1 MKKFFI
7 CLMMA
12 SAMTAQAQIA
22 RFSEKTALEEI
33 AADKFLAAGN
43 MTDYDHLPRTALTPA
58 PKGYEPYYLSH
69 YGRHGARYLL
79 EENDYA
85 MPVQT
90 LRKAKYAG
98 KLTPLGDKVLAKLDS
113 MQKTTKDRLGDLT
126 ATGQRQHH
134 GIAKR
139 MAQNFPEIFKTPNL
153 PIHSVSTTSI
163 RAIISMM
170 AECEELQAANPS
182 ARIFN
187 DASKADM
194 HYMNYSPS
202 RQERGMGMPQ
212 MNVMRAMQKQQAMS
226 DSLKHPE
233 RLMQQLFNDQHWVYL
248 NVPTGSLMSKI
259 ADVALNMQS
268 HDGDATLLELFT
280 PEELRDLWRSNNLYW
295 YLLYSNAPQTGG
307 KMQWNQ
313 KNLLKNIIETADTVT
328 QTQVSLRF
336 GHDTVVLPLLCMLD
350 LDGSAVQVDNLDE
363 LENSFRTYYLIPTG
377 SNVQFIFYRPKKGK
391 TGDILVK
398 VLFNEREAHM
408 PLKTDTWPYY
418 KWQDVREYYLAKLA
432 EQEQKK

>member
-1 MKKFFI
+1 MKKI
-7 CLMMA
+7 ITCLLLA
-12 SAMTAQAQIA
+12 STVAASAQIA
-22 RFSEKTALEEI
+22 RFSGKSALEEI
-33 AADKFLAAGN
+33 TEDKFLAAGN
-43 MTDYDHLPRTALTPA
+43 MVDYDRLPKGKLTPT
-58 PKGYEPYYLSH
+58 PKGYEPYYFSH

-90 LRKAKYAG
+90 LRKAKFAG

-126 ATGQRQHH
+126 AVGQRQHH

-139 MAQNFPEIFKTPNL
+139 MTQNFPEIFKSPNL
-153 PIHSVSTTSI
+153 PIHSVSTPSI

-170 AECEELQAANPS
+170 AECEEFQAANPS
-182 ARIFN
+182 ARIYN

-194 HYMNYSPS
+194 FYMNYSPS
-202 RQERGMGMPQ
+202 RQGGGGGGMPQ

-233 RLMQQLFNDQHWVYL
+233 RLMEQLFNDQHWVYL
-248 NVPTGSLMSKI
+248 NVQTGSLMSKI

-268 HDGDATLLELFT
+268 HDGDDSLLELFT

-295 YLLYSNAPQTGG
+295 YILYSNAPQTGH
-307 KMQWNQ
+307 KMPWNQ

-328 QTQVSLRF
+328 QVQASLRF
-336 GHDTVVLPLLCMLD
+336 GHDTVVLPLACMLD
-350 LDGSAVQVDNLDE
+350 LDGSAVSVDNLDE
-363 LENSFRTYYLIPTG
+363 LENSFRNYYLIPTG
-377 SNVQFIFYRPKKGK
+377 SNVQFIFYRPTQDKDGEK
-391 TGDILVK
+391 LVK
-398 VLFNEREAHM
+398 VLLNEREAKL
-408 PLKTDTWPYY
+408 PLETDNWPYY
-418 KWQDVREYYLAKLA
+418 KWSDVREYYLALLNK
-432 EQEQKK
+432 